1 MAVELSPTDLSF
13 RRPFNR
19 EVTEVLHLQNNT
31 DFSIAFKVKT
41 TAPKHY
47 CVRPNSGRIEAGKQ
61 VEVQVLLQAMKEQPS
76 LDAKCKDK
84 FLVQSVAITGD
95 LSFSNVT
102 SIFENAPKSAVQ
114 ERKIRVTW
122 LPEETNQEENED
134 AEYLNRNPPSGEAPP
149 AYSTSP
155 SVSYQSP
162 ATVKPS
168 KTNLDSTPI
177 AQPDFGEKDNL
188 ETPPD
193 SASNVTGAIRSPV
206 TGDDP
211 GSIEELNAQLAEAY
225 AQIQLLKERQVNQEP
240 RLRKTTEIKVL
251 NENTLMMQ
259 QHQGQ
264 STDMGVPLQVVAVL
278 CLLSFLMAYFFF

>member
-1 MAVELSPTDLSF
+1 
-13 RRPFNR
+13 
-19 EVTEVLHLQNNT
+19 
-31 DFSIAFKVKT
+31 
-41 TAPKHY
+41 
-47 CVRPNSGRIEAGKQ
+47 
-61 VEVQVLLQAMKEQPS
+61 
-76 LDAKCKDK
+76 
-84 FLVQSVAITGD
+84 
-95 LSFSNVT
+95 
-102 SIFENAPKSAVQ
+102 
-114 ERKIRVTW
+114 
-122 LPEETNQEENED
+122 
-134 AEYLNRNPPSGEAPP
+134 
-149 AYSTSP
+149 
-155 SVSYQSP
+155 
-162 ATVKPS
+162 VKPS

>member
-1 MAVELSPTDLSF
+1 MSYPWLSCTG
-13 RRPFNR
+13 RRVDTVN
-19 EVTEVLHLQNNT
+19 
-31 DFSIAFKVKT
+31 
-41 TAPKHY
+41 
-47 CVRPNSGRIEAGKQ
+47 PNQ
-61 VEVQVLLQAMKEQPS
+61 
-76 LDAKCKDK
+76 
-84 FLVQSVAITGD
+84 
-95 LSFSNVT
+95 
-102 SIFENAPKSAVQ
+102 
-114 ERKIRVTW
+114 
-122 LPEETNQEENED
+122 
-134 AEYLNRNPPSGEAPP
+134 NRNPPSGEAPP

-193 SASNVTGAIRSPV
+193 SASNATGAMRSPV
-206 TGDDP
+206 TNDNP

-225 AQIQLLKERQVNQEP
+225 AQIQLLREQRVNQEP
-240 RLRKTTEIKVL
+240 RLQKTAEIGKVL

-259 QHQGQ
+259 HQHQGQ
-264 STDMGVPLQVVAVL
+264 SADMGVPLQVVAVL